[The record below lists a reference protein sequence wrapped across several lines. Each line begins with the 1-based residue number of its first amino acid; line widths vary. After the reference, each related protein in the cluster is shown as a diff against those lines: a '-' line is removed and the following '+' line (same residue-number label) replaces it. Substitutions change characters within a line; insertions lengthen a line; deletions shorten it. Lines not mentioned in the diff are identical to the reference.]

1 MINLSFCSPSRE
13 TKLVSDFCQLHEP
26 LTDQLEPEVI
36 TYWKKEKEIISTK
49 NKLGGVKTP
58 KEKFAEVMID
68 YAGTND
74 KKYYEKKC
82 DQINSN

>member
-1 MINLSFCSPSRE
+1 MISQTSCFPNRE
-13 TKLVSDFCQLHEP
+13 TRIISNFCQLHEP
-26 LTDQLEPEVI
+26 LNDELEPEVI

-49 NKLGGVKTP
+49 NKSGGVKTP
-58 KEKFAEVMID
+58 EEKFAEVMID

-74 KKYYEKKC
+74 KKYYEKEC

>member
-1 MINLSFCSPSRE
+1 LNDE
-13 TKLVSDFCQLHEP
+13 
-26 LTDQLEPEVI
+26 LEPEVI
-36 TYWKKEKEIISTK
+36 TYWEKESTIISTK

-58 KEKFAEVMID
+58 EEKFVEIMID

>member
-1 MINLSFCSPSRE
+1 MISLTSCFPSRE
-13 TKLVSDFCQLHEP
+13 TRIISDFCQLHEP
-26 LTDQLEPEVI
+26 LNDELEPEVI
-36 TYWKKEKEIISTK
+36 TYWKKESAIISTK
-49 NKLGGVKTP
+49 NKSGGVKTP
-58 KEKFAEVMID
+58 EEKFAEVMID